1 MTATTTFTAPT
12 TRPPTLQSRTT
23 APVWRTGIAAGISAS
38 VATAAFAV
46 LARSID
52 VPLKVAG
59 SSIPLLGFA
68 EVTFVAAIIGTV
80 LAVQLSRRAHRPRHT
95 FVITTIVLTFA
106 SIGPDVLADAHT
118 ATKVALMLSH
128 VVAAAVVIPA
138 LASRLG
144 NRLDLS

>member
-12 TRPPTLQSRTT
+12 TRRQTPQPGT
-23 APVWRTGIAAGISAS
+23 AARVWRTGVATGISAS
-38 VATAAFAV
+38 LATAAFAAI
-46 LARSID
+46 ARSID
-52 VPLKVAG
+52 VPLKVSG

-80 LAVQLSRRAHRPRHT
+80 LAARLSRRAHRPRQT
-95 FVITTIVLTFA
+95 FVTTTIVLTFA
-106 SIGPDVLADAHT
+106 SFIPDVLANAHT
-118 ATKVALMLSH
+118 ATKVALVLSH

-144 NRLDLS
+144 D